1 MKRFNQILNV
11 IMGAFIGV
19 FIGQSIYK
27 IWHYKTH
34 TEMYLSQSAHW
45 YTSILVSC
53 AFTIVVVLI
62 IAIIKLV
69 IKKIAKG
76 AEKK

>member
-27 IWHYKTH
+27 IWHYKTY

-45 YTSILVSC
+45 YTSILVNC